1 MFFVRENA
9 IVYVIIAF
17 SVVEEA
23 KNSIAKIYKI
33 I

>member
-1 MFFVRENA
+1 MITEKA
-9 IVYVIIAF
+9 IVIHVIIAF
-17 SVVEEA
+17 SIEEA